1 MTLSVVI
8 VNWNT
13 KDIIEKCLD
22 SIFKYYINKIESG
35 EYEIIV
41 IDNGS
46 ADGSAEYL
54 SNLGSKIFLIENSDN
69 LGYAPACNQGM
80 KAAKGKYVLLLGSDT
95 IMKEGVLEKCSA
107 FLDTHEDAGA
117 VGCRLLNPD
126 TTVQNNC
133 KMFPRFANGIYTY
146 LSLDKMNRE
155 YDMHSFGYDVT
166 VPVEQIATTFLMVRK
181 DVLEKINYFDEH
193 YRILYNDV
201 DLCRKIWNTGCKI
214 YFLHTAEIIHFGSH
228 STKKADMRLRALM
241 YEDIYRYYRKN
252 FGFKALLLLPILA
265 LRLIF
270 VSAIK

>member
-22 SIFKYYINKIESG
+22 SIFKFYNKNIESG
-35 EYEIIV
+35 EFEIIV

-46 ADGSAEYL
+46 TDGSAEYL
-54 SNLGSKIFLIENSDN
+54 SSLGGKIFLIENDDN
-69 LGYAPACNQGM
+69 IGYASACNNGM
-80 KAAKGKYVLLLGSDT
+80 KSAKGKYVLLLGSDT
-95 IMKEGVLEKCSA
+95 IMMEGALEKCIG
-107 FLDTHEDAGA
+107 FLDSHVDSGA
-117 VGCRLLNPD
+117 VGCKLLNPD

-133 KMFPRFANGIYTY
+133 KKFPSFANGLYTY
-146 LSLDKMNRE
+146 LSLDKLNRD
-155 YDMHSFGYDVT
+155 YDMHSFGYDIT
-166 VPVEQIATTFLMVRK
+166 IPVEQIATTFLMIRK
-181 DVLEKINYFDEH
+181 DVLEKINYFDEK

-201 DLCRKIWNTGCKI
+201 DLCRKIWDLGFKI
-214 YFLHTAEIIHFGSH
+214 YFLHTASIIHYGSH
-228 STKKADMRLRALM
+228 STKKAGFRLRALM